1 MRQGLRQALNLW
13 LVPPLCIRRCEQ
25 HMQISGQNREAGM
38 LPAAEPTARV
48 ATAAFA
54 AVTFSAA
61 ATTTTAASALSATPT
76 ATATVA

>member
-48 ATAAFA
+48 ATAATPTTTSF
-54 AVTFSAA
+54 TFIAFSIASSTTSSAA
-61 ATTTTAASALSATPT
+61 AQS
-76 ATATVA
+76 V

>member
-1 MRQGLRQALNLW
+1 
-13 LVPPLCIRRCEQ
+13 
-25 HMQISGQNREAGM
+25 MQISGQNREAGM